1 MIDIENVI
9 FNRVATKVRE
19 EYPGIYMTGEYVKSP
34 SSFPAVSL
42 VEMDNATRTDTID
55 SGSNENHANVM
66 YEVNVY
72 SNKTTGK
79 KSECREILGLIDT
92 EMTAMGFARSTLTPI
107 PNEYD
112 STIYRMGGRYRA
124 VVSSEHKIFRR
135 YQDEEGFSYPELK
148 FVYFSDIYT

>member
-1 MIDIENVI
+1 MIDIENEV
-9 FNRVATKVRE
+9 FDRVAKRVRE
-19 EYPGIYMTGEYVKSP
+19 QFPNIFMVGEYVKSP

-42 VEMDNATRTDTID
+42 MEMDNSVRESTVD

-79 KSECREILGLIDT
+79 KSECKNIVALIDT
-92 EMTAMGFARSTLTPI
+92 EMTAMGFVRSTLTPV

-112 STIYRMGGRYRA
+112 STIYRMVGRYRA
-124 VVSSEHKIFRR
+124 AVSSDHKIYRR
-135 YQDEEGFSYPELK
+135 
-148 FVYFSDIYT
+148 

>member
-1 MIDIENVI
+1 MIDIENQVFSRIATRISEQFPDI
-9 FNRVATKVRE
+9 F
-19 EYPGIYMTGEYVKSP
+19 MTGEYVNSP

-42 VEMDNATRTDTID
+42 VEMENSILQTTVD

-79 KSECREILGLIDT
+79 KSECKAIIALIDT
-92 EMTAMGFARSTLTPI
+92 EMTAIGFVRYTLTPV

-112 STIYRMGGRYRA
+112 SSIYRMVARYRA
-124 VVSSEHKIFRR
+124 VVSSDHKIFRR
-135 YQDEEGFSYPELK
+135 
-148 FVYFSDIYT
+148 